1 MHSFIKEKRVAT
13 NNSQLRQIRCS
24 NCGRF
29 LGIGH
34 IEEGEIYLKCK
45 NCKVFTVVLGKT
57 AEKNLTGKEMYERIV
72 STGQKVRK
80 VQVPT

>member
-1 MHSFIKEKRVAT
+1 LTAT
-13 NNSQLRQIRCS
+13 PSSTKGKKMSNDASELRQIRCS

-45 NCKVFTVVLGKT
+45 NCKVFTVILGKT

-80 VQVPT
+80 V

>member
-1 MHSFIKEKRVAT
+1 MAAD
-13 NNSQLRQIRCS
+13 NSQLRQIRCS

>member
-1 MHSFIKEKRVAT
+1 MAIDP
-13 NNSQLRQIRCS
+13 SQLRQIRCS

-34 IEEGEIYLKCK
+34 IEEGEVYLKCK
-45 NCKVFTVVLGKT
+45 NCKVFTVILGET
-57 AEKNLTGKEMYERIV
+57 AEKNLTGKEMYERIA

-80 VQVPT
+80 V